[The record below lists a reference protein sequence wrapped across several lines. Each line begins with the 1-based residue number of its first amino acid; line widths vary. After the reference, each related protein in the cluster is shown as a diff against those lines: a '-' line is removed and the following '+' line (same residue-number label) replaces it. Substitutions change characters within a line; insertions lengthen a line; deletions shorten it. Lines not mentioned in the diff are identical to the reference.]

1 MTTMEDGGS
10 TIEVGGDAPANLL
23 SRVNAIVRRV
33 IGAPD
38 YSAYVRHMAEHHPE
52 CHPMSEAEFLDEQ
65 LTARY
70 STPGSRCC

>member
-1 MTTMEDGGS
+1 VTKT
-10 TIEVGGDAPANLL
+10 EVRSPKSENAGFLTRA
-23 SRVNAIVRRV
+23 NAIVRRI

-38 YSAYVRHMAEHHPE
+38 YSAYLAHMSAHHPE
-52 CHPMSEAEFLDEQ
+52 CAVLTQAEFLDEQ

>member
-1 MTTMEDGGS
+1 MSEAGS
-10 TIEVGGDAPANLL
+10 RKPEARTAAPRTSVMA
-23 SRVNAIVRRV
+23 RVNAVVRCV

-38 YSAYVRHMAEHHPE
+38 YTAYVRHMNEHHPG
-52 CHPMSEAEFLDEQ
+52 CALLSEGEFLDEQ

>member
-1 MTTMEDGGS
+1 MSSAAATLARGT
-10 TIEVGGDAPANLL
+10 LL
-23 SRVNAIVRRV
+23 ERVNAIVRRI

-38 YSAYVRHMAEHHPE
+38 YAAYLRHVTVHHPE
-52 CHPMSEAEFLDEQ
+52 CTALSEAQFLDEQ

>member
-1 MTTMEDGGS
+1 MTTAA
-10 TIEVGGDAPANLL
+10 IPARAPLL
-23 SRVNAIVRRV
+23 ERVNAIVRRI

-38 YSAYVRHMAEHHPE
+38 YSAYLAHMAARHPE
-52 CHPMSEAEFLDEQ
+52 CAVLTQAEFLDEQ

>member
-1 MTTMEDGGS
+1 MTAGS
-10 TIEVGGDAPANLL
+10 VTLARGSLL
-23 SRVNAIVRRV
+23 ERVNAVVRRI

-38 YSAYVRHMAEHHPE
+38 YTAYLRHVASHHPE
-52 CHPMSEAEFLDEQ
+52 CEPLTEAEFLDEQ

>member
-1 MTTMEDGGS
+1 MTTVAVPS
-10 TIEVGGDAPANLL
+10 RAPLL
-23 SRVNAIVRRV
+23 ERVNAVIRRI

-38 YSAYVRHMAEHHPE
+38 YSAYLRHQTAHHPE
-52 CHPMSEAEFLDEQ
+52 CTPLTEPEFLDEQ

>member
-1 MTTMEDGGS
+1 MTIPTATLTRG
-10 TIEVGGDAPANLL
+10 TLL
-23 SRVNAIVRRV
+23 ERVNAIVRRI

-38 YSAYVRHMAEHHPE
+38 YAAYVRHVSTHHPD
-52 CHPMSEAEFLDEQ
+52 CKPLSEAQFLDEQ